1 MLSRVADSVYWMNR
15 YIERAEN
22 IARFLDVTHQ
32 LALDLPPGRHEP
44 WGAVIDTTGDLD
56 LFRAS
61 ESGGKFDADTV
72 TRFLC
77 FDASY
82 PSSIVSCV
90 QRARDNARQIRE
102 IISSEMWEQVNRFH
116 FLLADEP
123 DRDSIARAPHAF
135 LSAVKLASQQ
145 FVGIADGTM
154 THNEAWHF
162 GQLGRSLERADKTS
176 RILDVMT
183 LLVYSDIIPPTVL
196 EKALAETETEAAAD
210 GQSSQSQSQSG
221 GGKQSQSQSQ
231 ATARNHHRRSR
242 SEGEL
247 QWVALLKSA
256 SAFEMYRKRHGAL
269 DGANVVDF
277 LLFDEEFPRSVGFC
291 AARVGR
297 SVHAIASAAGAKSSM
312 AELRASELVAQLK
325 AARRRN
331 LVSDLHG
338 CVDDIQAALNHVGA
352 GVQETFF
359 DLSPRPDSPSSVLI
373 EG

>member
-1 MLSRVADSVYWMNR
+1 MNR

-22 IARFLDVTHQ
+22 IARFLDVTQQ

-44 WGAVIDTTGDLD
+44 WGAVIDATGDLD

-61 ESGGKFDADTV
+61 ASGGTFDADAV

-77 FDASY
+77 FDADY

-90 QRARDNARQIRE
+90 HHARENARQIRE
-102 IISSEMWEQVNRFH
+102 VISSDMWEQVNRFH

-123 DRDSIARAPHAF
+123 DRDGIARAPHAF

-183 LLVYSDIIPPTVL
+183 LLVRS
-196 EKALAETETEAAAD
+196 EHLAHNAQGTHGAHADPSPSPAAS
-210 GQSSQSQSQSG
+210 QSQWQSQSQSMGSMSQSQSQVRRERQRT
-221 GGKQSQSQSQ
+221 QSYDD
-231 ATARNHHRRSR
+231 
-242 SEGEL
+242 L
-247 QWVALLKSA
+247 QWAALLKSA

-269 DGANVVDF
+269 DGTNVVDF
-277 LLFDEEFPRSVGFC
+277 LLFDSEFPRSVRYC
-291 AARVGR
+291 ASSMAS
-297 SVHAIASAAGAKSSM
+297 SVAAITDRAGSEGSM
-312 AELRASELVAQLK
+312 AELRAGELLALLGMARARDLAQ
-325 AARRRN
+325 A
-331 LVSDLHG
+331 LHA
-338 CVDDIQAALNHVGA
+338 CLDDIQAALNHAGQ

-359 DLSPRPDSPSSVLI
+359 DLSPPSDSPSSLLI

>member
-116 FLLADEP
+116 FLLAEEV

-183 LLVYSDIIPPTVL
+183 LLAYSDIIPPTVL
-196 EKALAETETEAAAD
+196 EKALAEAD
-210 GQSSQSQSQSG
+210 EGHTQGQSQSQSQSQSG

-231 ATARNHHRRSR
+231 TRHRRDQ

-269 DGANVVDF
+269 DGANVVHF
-277 LLFDEEFPRSVGFC
+277 LLFDEEFPRSVRFC
-291 AARVGR
+291 AARVAR
-297 SVHAIASAAGAKSSM
+297 SVQAIAHAAGAKDSM
-312 AELRASELVAQLK
+312 AELRATELLAQLD

-338 CVDDIQAALNHVGA
+338 CVDDIQAALNHTGG
-352 GVQETFF
+352 GVQGTFF
-359 DLSPRPDSPSSVLI
+359 DLSPPADSPSSVLI
-373 EG
+373 EGGSD

>member
-44 WGAVIDTTGDLD
+44 WGAVIDATGDLD

-61 ESGGKFDADTV
+61 AGGGKFDADTV

-77 FDASY
+77 FDAAY

-102 IISSEMWEQVNRFH
+102 VISSETWEQVNRFH
-116 FLLADEP
+116 FLLADEV
-123 DRDSIARAPHAF
+123 DRDSIAHAPHAF
-135 LSAVKLASQQ
+135 LSMVKLASQQ

-183 LLVYSDIIPPTVL
+183 LLVHSDHLAHEQLQVAGLQAQTL
-196 EKALAETETEAAAD
+196 GTMTQAQGFGAQMQAMRERKA
-210 GQSSQSQSQSG
+210 
-221 GGKQSQSQSQ
+221 
-231 ATARNHHRRSR
+231 H
-242 SEGEL
+242 SEDEL
-247 QWVALLKSA
+247 QWAALLKSA

-269 DGANVVDF
+269 EGANVIDF
-277 LLFDEEFPRSVGFC
+277 LLFDADFPRSVRFC
-291 AARVGR
+291 ASLMASSVAAITER
-297 SVHAIASAAGAKSSM
+297 SGAEGSM
-312 AELRASELVAQLK
+312 AELRVGELLAQLGM
-325 AARRRN
+325 ARSRDLAR
-331 LVSDLHG
+331 DLHA
-338 CVDDIQAALNHVGA
+338 CLDDIQAALNHAGG

-359 DLSPRPDSPSSVLI
+359 DLSPPSDSPSSVLI

>member
-44 WGAVIDTTGDLD
+44 WGAVIDATGDLD

-61 ESGGKFDADTV
+61 AGGGKFDADTV

-77 FDASY
+77 FDAAY

-102 IISSEMWEQVNRFH
+102 VISSEMWEQVNRFH
-116 FLLADEP
+116 FLLADEV
-123 DRDSIARAPHAF
+123 DRDSIAHAPHAF
-135 LSAVKLASQQ
+135 LSMVKLASQQ
-145 FVGIADGTM
+145 FVGIGDGTM

-183 LLVYSDIIPPTVL
+183 LLVHSDH
-196 EKALAETETEAAAD
+196 LAHE
-210 GQSSQSQSQSG
+210 QSQSQGLQTQTLGSMT
-221 GGKQSQSQSQ
+221 QSQGSGHQTQGS
-231 ATARNHHRRSR
+231 HRERKTH
-242 SEGEL
+242 SEDEL
-247 QWVALLKSA
+247 QWAALLKSA

-269 DGANVVDF
+269 EGANVIDF
-277 LLFDEEFPRSVGFC
+277 LLFDADFPRSVRFC
-291 AARVGR
+291 SSLMASSVAAITER
-297 SVHAIASAAGAKSSM
+297 SGAEGSM
-312 AELRASELVAQLK
+312 AELRVGELLAQLGM
-325 AARRRN
+325 ARSRDLAR
-331 LVSDLHG
+331 DLHA
-338 CVDDIQAALNHVGA
+338 CLDDIQAALNHAGG

-359 DLSPRPDSPSSVLI
+359 DLSPPSDSPSSVLI
-373 EG
+373 EKG